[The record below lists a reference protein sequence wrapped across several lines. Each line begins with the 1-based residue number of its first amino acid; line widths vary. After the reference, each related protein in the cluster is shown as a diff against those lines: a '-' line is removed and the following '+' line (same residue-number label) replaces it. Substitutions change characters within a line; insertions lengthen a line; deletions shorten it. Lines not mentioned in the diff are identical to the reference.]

1 MAGHIYGCHAC
12 GVKHPP
18 EAGLWVADHQ
28 PPNNDAKRKA
38 NEPFRQ
44 AVSKLS
50 FGRFGGR
57 PPQQFYPH
65 CKECST
71 WQVRD
76 HCMLSW
82 AGRRSLPHPNGVIP
96 GADWTSCG
104 TNEQGTAVRLDRR
117 HMVNHLTDVFTR
129 TKTDSR
135 QAGFSISGM
144 MLRVR
149 PWHFAGVLLCVASA
163 ASTATRANQAVCCAE
178 GWRHLRYTR
187 WPAVLRQPT
196 AHSGG

>member
-76 HCMLSW
+76 HCML
-82 AGRRSLPHPNGVIP
+82 GRASFVAAIRTASYLALTRPRV
-96 GADWTSCG
+96 AQTSR
-104 TNEQGTAVRLDRR
+104 A
-117 HMVNHLTDVFTR
+117 
-129 TKTDSR
+129 
-135 QAGFSISGM
+135 
-144 MLRVR
+144 LR
-149 PWHFAGVLLCVASA
+149 
-163 ASTATRANQAVCCAE
+163 
-178 GWRHLRYTR
+178 
-187 WPAVLRQPT
+187 
-196 AHSGG
+196 